1 MITFSIHP
9 STVRPVLWIA
19 LGFAVLLLASCQ

>member
-1 MITFSIHP
+1 MTLSIHP
-9 STVRPVLWIA
+9 STVRPVLWVA